1 MMTSTTI
8 LALDGV
14 FDTGLAAI
22 QDTLAT
28 ARDLAPPG
36 SNDAWKAQVLSIR
49 RVAHTAHGL
58 AIPTMQA
65 EARSNPEFVFV
76 PALGAKTE
84 EGIEKAL
91 AHPDVRR
98 AGELLGRWQS
108 QGATIAAACTGTFVL
123 AEAGLLNGQ
132 EATTSWWLAPF
143 FRSRYPGVTLDDS
156 RSLTSIRSCGRATC

>member
-36 SNDAWKAQVLSIR
+36 SNNAWKAQVFSIR

-58 AIPTMQA
+58 MYPYCLYASSAFLFARAPMQ
-65 EARSNPEFVFV
+65 RII
-76 PALGAKTE
+76 K
-84 EGIEKAL
+84 K
-91 AHPDVRR
+91 
-98 AGELLGRWQS
+98 
-108 QGATIAAACTGTFVL
+108 
-123 AEAGLLNGQ
+123 
-132 EATTSWWLAPF
+132 
-143 FRSRYPGVTLDDS
+143 
-156 RSLTSIRSCGRATC
+156 